1 VYTLLSVLLF
11 LSALSSRSLR
21 HAAGTPLRLRTTIGT
36 DPTLFLLYNILSVVI
51 KFEVFLSS
59 F

>member
-1 VYTLLSVLLF
+1 MYALLSVLLF
-11 LSALSSRSLR
+11 LSALS
-21 HAAGTPLRLRTTIGT
+21 AGTPLPLRTTIGT
-36 DPTLFLLYNILSVVI
+36 DPTHFLLYMLSAVI